1 MMRRLDRMIFVSNRC
16 LLSAS
21 MIEYGL
27 QLDNNRLDGTIP
39 TTFGNLAS
47 LGLLNLEDNLLTGTM
62 PSEIGLLTVLCKSC
76 FF

>member
-1 MMRRLDRMIFVSNRC
+1 
-16 LLSAS
+16 
-21 MIEYGL
+21 
-27 QLDNNRLDGTIP
+27 
-39 TTFGNLAS
+39 